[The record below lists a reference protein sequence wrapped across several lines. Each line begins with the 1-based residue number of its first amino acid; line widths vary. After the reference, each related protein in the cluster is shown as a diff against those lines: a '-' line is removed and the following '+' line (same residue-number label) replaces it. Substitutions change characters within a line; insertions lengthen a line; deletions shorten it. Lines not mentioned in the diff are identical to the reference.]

1 MKRVSWTLGVWLITA
16 ALFPFS
22 SSAALLGENK
32 RWTLSPKI
40 GFSPFTGV
48 LGAEFRWEHLGLG
61 AGYSAFGVKYYF
73 SRRGSS
79 PYVGPFFSKYRLDH
93 NETIDGIDYDRYT
106 HREVGVSGGY
116 QWQWKSRWNLEVGLK
131 YSHLR
136 KKWEKSPRWREEKGN
151 FIGPA
156 VAAGFAF

>member
-1 MKRVSWTLGVWLITA
+1 MRKNYRALG
-16 ALFPFS
+16 ALLVGTVLCPFP

-32 RWTLSPKI
+32 TWTLSPKI

-61 AGYSAFGVKYYF
+61 AGYSTVGVKYYF
-73 SRRGSS
+73 WKSGSS

-106 HREVGVSGGY
+106 HREAGVSGGY
-116 QWQWKSRWNLEVGLK
+116 QWQWQSRWNLEVGLK
-131 YSHLR
+131 YSR
-136 KKWEKSPRWREEKGN
+136 IKKKWEKSPRWREEKGN

-156 VAAGFAF
+156 VAVGFAF